1 MDKSLLDEIVDIDYN
16 ESRYNNMTKQ
26 ITKKQIDKILELY
39 KKEISLRDIGTLVGL
54 SYEGVRNIIKKY
66 QKKYTLGRQSYSQY
80 YQ

>member
-66 QKKYTLGRQSYSQY
+66 QKKDAKNNN
-80 YQ
+80 

>member
-1 MDKSLLDEIVDIDYN
+1 
-16 ESRYNNMTKQ
+16 MTKQ

-66 QKKYTLGRQSYSQY
+66 QKKDAKNNN
-80 YQ
+80 